1 MWCGKK
7 NLSIKDSQ
15 NVEFK
20 GENFLVCCDEC
31 KQKYEKAKK
40 SQKKNRKKYIIL
52 LIIDFLIGLAICIA
66 NGLFGFLYLIE
77 SIGLTIFYYP
87 YTTSETVKVLG
98 IKRSRK
104 IAQSIAIILMI
115 SGIIFVGAI
124 FLTK

>member
-40 SQKKNRKKYIIL
+40 SQKKIEKST
-52 LIIDFLIGLAICIA
+52 
-66 NGLFGFLYLIE
+66 LFYL
-77 SIGLTIFYYP
+77 
-87 YTTSETVKVLG
+87 
-98 IKRSRK
+98 
-104 IAQSIAIILMI
+104 
-115 SGIIFVGAI
+115 
-124 FLTK
+124 